1 MPKNN
6 NDHPT
11 PTSPLVDH
19 RNKIR
24 RSAPPPPPHLQCIR
38 VTHALSLSLP
48 PHHNTHTPDNKM
60 TCPLY
65 VSGNYKLA
73 KQLNSSLRQSR
84 TRYAWA
90 LTLKNLQAENKDYW
104 FEPSLFAET

>member
-1 MPKNN
+1 
-6 NDHPT
+6 
-11 PTSPLVDH
+11 
-19 RNKIR
+19 
-24 RSAPPPPPHLQCIR
+24 
-38 VTHALSLSLP
+38 
-48 PHHNTHTPDNKM
+48 M

-84 TRYAWA
+84 TRYVWA

-104 FEPSLFAET
+104 FEPSLFAETQSIFLRYATYYSKYTVELQQGGQRTLITVNSLRFKRK

>member
-11 PTSPLVDH
+11 PTSPLVDP

-24 RSAPPPPPHLQCIR
+24 RSAPPPPPMYPR
-38 VTHALSLSLP
+38 PPRPLSLP
-48 PHHNTHTPDNKM
+48 PPSPQHTHTPDNKM